1 MTTELLLR
9 NANLWGAG
17 PADLVIRDG
26 RIAEIG
32 SGLQG
37 GAAAVEDLGGK
48 LVIPGLIDG
57 HAHIDKTLWGG
68 PWTPHSSAPGL
79 MGKIRGGQERR
90 PELGIPSADYIS
102 ALLANMITL
111 GTTHVRTH
119 VDVDTLM
126 GLDAVHAVRE
136 ALARHEGRITAQLV
150 AFPQAGLLIAPGT
163 DRLLEQALEQGV
175 DLIGGLDPAG
185 LDSDAVKHLDIVF
198 GLADKHGV
206 GVDIHLHD
214 RGSLGEWQYRLIIER
229 AKVLGLRGKV
239 TVSHGFALSDASPAV
254 RAELLDGLAEAGV
267 AIASIAPPGRAMP
280 LKELAAA
287 GVPMTL
293 GNDGVRDLWSPFGT
307 GCMLDRALLQA
318 QQTGPLDEDVELA
331 LDAATY
337 GGARVTGLDSYGL
350 GVGDVA
356 DLVVIEARNAA
367 EAVCVRPARS
377 LVLKAGRVV
386 ARDGA
391 LV

>member
-9 NANLWGAG
+9 DANLWGTG
-17 PADLVIRDG
+17 PADVLIRSG

-32 SGLQG
+32 HGLQSG
-37 GAAAVEDLGGK
+37 EVEDLGGK
-48 LVIPGLIDG
+48 LVIPGLVDG
-57 HAHIDKTLWGG
+57 HAHIDKTMWGG
-68 PWTPHSSAPGL
+68 PWASHDSAPGL

-102 ALLANMITL
+102 ALLENMITL

-119 VDVDTLM
+119 VDVDTVM
-126 GLDAVHAVRE
+126 GLDAVDAVRE
-136 ALARHEGRITAQLV
+136 AFARHKGRVTGQLV

-163 DRLLEQALEQGV
+163 DKLLEEALRQGV

-185 LDSDAVKHLDIVF
+185 LENDAVKHLDIVF
-198 GLADKHGV
+198 GLAERYGV

-229 AKVLGLRGKV
+229 TRVLGLRGKV
-239 TVSHGFALSDASPAV
+239 TVSHGFALSDAAPAV
-254 RAELLDGLAEAGV
+254 RAELLEGLAEAGIT
-267 AIASIAPPGRAMP
+267 IASIAPPGRAMP

-287 GVPMTL
+287 GVAMTL
-293 GNDGVRDLWSPFGT
+293 GNDGVRDLWSPYGT

-318 QQTGPLDEDVELA
+318 QQTGPLDDDIELA
-331 LDAATY
+331 LHAATY
-337 GGARVTGLDSYGL
+337 GGARVTGLADYGL
-350 GVGDVA
+350 AVGDVA
-356 DLVVIEARNAA
+356 DLVVVDARNAA
-367 EAVCVRPARS
+367 EAVCVRPVRS

-386 ARDGA
+386 AREGS

>member
-9 NANLWGAG
+9 DANLWGTG
-17 PADLVIRDG
+17 PADVLIRSG

-32 SGLQG
+32 HGLQSG
-37 GAAAVEDLGGK
+37 EVEELGGK
-48 LVIPGLIDG
+48 LVIPGLVDG
-57 HAHIDKTLWGG
+57 HAHIDKTMWGG
-68 PWTPHSSAPGL
+68 PWASHASAPGL

-90 PELGIPSADYIS
+90 PEFGIPSADYIS
-102 ALLANMITL
+102 ALLENMITL

-119 VDVDTLM
+119 VDVDTVM
-126 GLDAVHAVRE
+126 GLDAVDAVRE
-136 ALARHEGRITAQLV
+136 AFALHEGRVTGQLV

-163 DRLLEQALEQGV
+163 DKLLEEALRQGV

-185 LDSDAVKHLDIVF
+185 LENDAVKHLDIVF
-198 GLADKHGV
+198 GLAEKYGV

-229 AKVLGLRGKV
+229 TRALGLRGKV
-239 TVSHGFALSDASPAV
+239 TVSHGFALSDAAPAV
-254 RAELLDGLAEAGV
+254 RAELLEGLAEAGI

-287 GVPMTL
+287 GVAMTL
-293 GNDGVRDLWSPFGT
+293 GNDGVRDLWSPYGT

-318 QQTGPLDEDVELA
+318 QQTGPLDEDIELA
-331 LDAATY
+331 LHAATY
-337 GGARVTGLDSYGL
+337 GGARVTGLADYGL
-350 GVGDVA
+350 AVGDVA
-356 DLVVIEARNAA
+356 DLVVVDARNAA
-367 EAVCVRPARS
+367 EAVCVRPVRS

-386 ARDGA
+386 AREGS

>member
-9 NANLWGAG
+9 DANLWGTG
-17 PADLVIRDG
+17 PADVLIRSG

-32 SGLQG
+32 HGLQSCE
-37 GAAAVEDLGGK
+37 VEELGGK
-48 LVIPGLIDG
+48 LVIPGLVDG
-57 HAHIDKTLWGG
+57 HAHIDKTMWGG
-68 PWTPHSSAPGL
+68 PWASHASAPGL

-90 PELGIPSADYIS
+90 PEFGIPSADYIA
-102 ALLANMITL
+102 ALLENMITL

-119 VDVDTLM
+119 VDVDTVM
-126 GLDAVHAVRE
+126 GLDAVDAVRE
-136 ALARHEGRITAQLV
+136 AFARHEGRVTGQLV

-163 DRLLEQALEQGV
+163 DKLLEEALRQGV

-185 LDSDAVKHLDIVF
+185 LENDAVKHLDIVF
-198 GLADKHGV
+198 GLAERYGV

-229 AKVLGLRGKV
+229 TRALGLRGKV
-239 TVSHGFALSDASPAV
+239 TVSHGFALSDAAPAV
-254 RAELLDGLAEAGV
+254 RAELLEGLAEAGI

-287 GVPMTL
+287 GVAMTL
-293 GNDGVRDLWSPFGT
+293 GNDGVRDLWSPYGT

-318 QQTGPLDEDVELA
+318 QQTGPLDEDIELA
-331 LDAATY
+331 LHAATY
-337 GGARVTGLDSYGL
+337 GGARVTGLADYGL
-350 GVGDVA
+350 AVGDVA
-356 DLVVIEARNAA
+356 DLVVVDARNAA
-367 EAVCVRPARS
+367 EAVCVRPVRS

-386 ARDGA
+386 AREGF

>member
-9 NANLWGAG
+9 DANLWGTG
-17 PADLVIRDG
+17 PADVLIRSG

-32 SGLQG
+32 HGLQSG
-37 GAAAVEDLGGK
+37 EVEELGGK
-48 LVIPGLIDG
+48 LVIPGLVDG
-57 HAHIDKTLWGG
+57 HAHIDKTMWGG
-68 PWTPHSSAPGL
+68 PWASHASAPGL

-90 PELGIPSADYIS
+90 PEFGIPSADYIS
-102 ALLANMITL
+102 ALLENMITL

-119 VDVDTLM
+119 VDVDTVM
-126 GLDAVHAVRE
+126 GLDAVDAVRE
-136 ALARHEGRITAQLV
+136 AFARHEGRVTGQLV

-163 DRLLEQALEQGV
+163 DKLLEEALRQGV

-185 LDSDAVKHLDIVF
+185 LENDAVKHLDIVF
-198 GLADKHGV
+198 GLAERYGV

-229 AKVLGLRGKV
+229 TRALGLHGKV
-239 TVSHGFALSDASPAV
+239 TVSHGFALSDAAPAV
-254 RAELLDGLAEAGV
+254 RAELLEGLAEAGI

-287 GVPMTL
+287 GVAMTL
-293 GNDGVRDLWSPFGT
+293 GNDGVRDLWSPYGT

-318 QQTGPLDEDVELA
+318 QQTGPLDEDIELA
-331 LDAATY
+331 LHAATY
-337 GGARVTGLDSYGL
+337 GGARVTGLADYGL
-350 GVGDVA
+350 AVGDVA
-356 DLVVIEARNAA
+356 DLVVVDVRNAA
-367 EAVCVRPARS
+367 EAVCVRPVRS

-386 ARDGA
+386 AREGS

>member
-9 NANLWGAG
+9 DANLWGTG
-17 PADLVIRDG
+17 PADVLIRSG

-32 SGLQG
+32 HGLQSG
-37 GAAAVEDLGGK
+37 EVEELGGK
-48 LVIPGLIDG
+48 LVIPGLVDG
-57 HAHIDKTLWGG
+57 HAHIDKTMWGG
-68 PWTPHSSAPGL
+68 PWASHASAPGL

-90 PELGIPSADYIS
+90 PEFGIPSADYIS
-102 ALLANMITL
+102 ALLENMITL

-119 VDVDTLM
+119 VDVDTVM
-126 GLDAVHAVRE
+126 GLDAVDAVRE
-136 ALARHEGRITAQLV
+136 AFARHEGRVTGQLV

-163 DRLLEQALEQGV
+163 DKLLEEALRRGV

-185 LDSDAVKHLDIVF
+185 LENDAGRHLDIVF
-198 GLADKHGV
+198 GLAERYGV

-229 AKVLGLRGKV
+229 TRALGLRGKV
-239 TVSHGFALSDASPAV
+239 TVSHGFALSDAAPAV
-254 RAELLDGLAEAGV
+254 RAELLEGLAEAGI

-287 GVPMTL
+287 GVAMTL
-293 GNDGVRDLWSPFGT
+293 GNDGVRDLWSPYGT

-318 QQTGPLDEDVELA
+318 QQTGPLDEDIELA
-331 LDAATY
+331 LHAATY
-337 GGARVTGLDSYGL
+337 GGARVTGLADYGL
-350 GVGDVA
+350 AVGDVA
-356 DLVVIEARNAA
+356 DLVVVDARNAA
-367 EAVCVRPARS
+367 EAVCVRPVRS

-386 ARDGA
+386 AREGS